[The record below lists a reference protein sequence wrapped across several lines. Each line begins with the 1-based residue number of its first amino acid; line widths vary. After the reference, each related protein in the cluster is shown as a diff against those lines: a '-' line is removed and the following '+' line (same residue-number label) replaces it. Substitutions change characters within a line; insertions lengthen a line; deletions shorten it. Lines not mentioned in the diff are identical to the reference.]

1 MSRTART
8 YTSVEQWVCAK
19 RANEW
24 VIVVQRQIKKIQL
37 YQGENKLYY
46 MRGYPHCTR
55 LLRQRFRTGGNNIV
69 EVFWEF
75 DNKFLND
82 GHIVVLRAFRVIW
95 RTITF
100 NVIPISFM
108 KHVTK
113 ILLCM
118 MVLKLVNIS
127 QKIWIF
133 QYFQKIKN
141 VTEKFEDTKRVIRRR
156 NQRRTY
162 NTMGKRKM
170 TKRTNN
176 YIQKTLHRK
185 HKI

>member
-1 MSRTART
+1 M
-8 YTSVEQWVCAK
+8 
-19 RANEW
+19 ANS
-24 VIVVQRQIKKIQL
+24 
-37 YQGENKLYY
+37 
-46 MRGYPHCTR
+46 
-55 LLRQRFRTGGNNIV
+55 
-69 EVFWEF
+69 
-75 DNKFLND
+75 
-82 GHIVVLRAFRVIW
+82 
-95 RTITF
+95 
-100 NVIPISFM
+100 PISFM